1 MPWKTCPAHAVL
13 EAHTHYAEDRG
24 VITGAVERATSL
36 ISPITK
42 RPMRFH
48 AIATDYDGTIAHNS
62 DVDVATL
69 AALERAKKSGRKL
82 LLVTGRELPDLQ
94 LVFPRLDLFDLV
106 VVENGA
112 VLFNPQ
118 SKEVRIL
125 AEPPPLKFVAE
136 LRAQK
141 ISPLSTGNVIVA
153 THEPNHIEVLKIIHE
168 YGLELQVI
176 FNKGSVMVLPS
187 GVNKATGLA
196 AALAELALSA
206 HNAVGIGDAENDH
219 AFMRL
224 CECSAAVANAL
235 PAVKEA
241 ADLVTGNARGAGV
254 AELIDRLIANDLS
267 NLKTLSR
274 HHILIGETDDKTE
287 LTLDPAGHGVL
298 VAGTSGS
305 GKSTITTSIMEGLA
319 DSGYQVLVIDPEGD
333 YETLDF
339 ANHIGNPTQAPLPGD
354 LTDALKDPGRSIVVN
369 LLGVPLNDRPTFFA
383 ELLPLILQEK
393 ARTGRPH
400 WLVIDETHHLL
411 PHGPSSVALAPLLP
425 DRGILLITV
434 HPGAVEPMTM
444 ANVGTLLMIGGQPAD
459 TLAGFCKAT
468 GENQPHCPV
477 VQGNKLPTGDAMVWR
492 RGNPEAIVIHTK
504 QPRTVR
510 KRHSRKYA
518 EGNLGPE
525 GSFYFR
531 GPSGRLNLKAP
542 NLQVFLQLAD
552 GVDDETWDYHRKN
565 GDFSKWV
572 RAQIKDED
580 LAEELVEIEVD
591 HQAKPNDTRA
601 AVRRSIE
608 ARYTLPAD
616 VATG

>member
-1 MPWKTCPAHAVL
+1 M
-13 EAHTHYAEDRG
+13 
-24 VITGAVERATSL
+24 GAQFKRPGRKTSL
-36 ISPITK
+36 ISSITK
-42 RPMRFH
+42 WPMQFH
-48 AIATDYDGTIAHNS
+48 AIATDYDGTVAH
-62 DVDVATL
+62 DGAVDVATL
-69 AALERAKKSGRKL
+69 AALERAKTSGRKL

-94 LVFPRLDLFDLV
+94 LAFPRLDLFDLV
-106 VVENGA
+106 VAENGA

-118 SKEVRIL
+118 SKEIRIL
-125 AEPPPLKFVAE
+125 AEPPLPKFVAE
-136 LRAQK
+136 LRAHK
-141 ISPLSTGNVIVA
+141 ISPLSTGYVIVA
-153 THEPNHIEVLKIIHE
+153 TNEPHHIEVLKIIHE

-196 AALAELALSA
+196 AALAELALSP

-224 CECSAAVANAL
+224 CECSVAVANAL

-241 ADLVTGNARGAGV
+241 ADLVIGKARGAGV
-254 AELIDRLIANDLS
+254 VELIERLIANDLS
-267 NLKTLSR
+267 DLKTLSR
-274 HHILIGETDDKTE
+274 HHIPIGETDDKSE
-287 LTLDPAGHGVL
+287 FTLDPSGHGVL

-319 DSGYQVLVIDPEGD
+319 DAGYQVLVIDPEGD

-339 ANHIGNPTQAPLPGD
+339 ANHIGNPTQAPRPED
-354 LTDALKDPGRSIVVN
+354 ITDALKDPSRSIVVN

-383 ELLPLILQEK
+383 ELLPHILQEK

-411 PHGPSSVALAPLLP
+411 PQGPSSVVLAPLLP
-425 DRGILLITV
+425 ERGILFITV
-434 HPGAVEPMTM
+434 HPSAVEPMTM
-444 ANVGTLLMIGGQPAD
+444 ANVGTLLLIGEQPAD

-468 GENQPHCPV
+468 GENEPLCPA
-477 VQGNKLPTGDAMVWR
+477 VQGNKLPPGDAMVWR
-492 RGNPEAIVIHTK
+492 RGGPEATVIHMK

-525 GSFYFR
+525 GSFYFK
-531 GPSGRLNLKAP
+531 GPNDRLNLKAP

-552 GVDDETWDYHRKN
+552 GVDDETWEYHRKN

-580 LAEELVEIEVD
+580 LAAELEQIEVN
-591 HQAKPNDTRA
+591 QKANPNDTRA
-601 AVRRSIE
+601 AVRASIE

-616 VATG
+616 VASGQL